1 MRSVTAVTWKGA
13 AKEKSFAAAAYKAEE
28 KATAAFV
35 NDSPSSDNM
44 QLAN

>member
-1 MRSVTAVTWKGA
+1 MRSVTTVTWKGA

-28 KATAAFV
+28 KATAAF
-35 NDSPSSDNM
+35 DSPSSDNM